1 MSSEYE
7 PAFSYH
13 PTDPQAQAELAGVRK
28 RFRAAAAPY
37 LASPWPWLG
46 WGLALPAAAL
56 GTRLAGERWGPS
68 GVLLLW
74 SFAILAAGA
83 IEARSFWQQKGR
95 GSLLA
100 AWALRAQGN
109 LSLVALLLSVALVV
123 GDELLLLPGLW
134 LLLLG
139 HSFYILGGLSF
150 RALSRFG
157 LAYQLGGAA
166 ALFSGRAGL
175 AVFAVTTAFANLG
188 LALAVLRR
196 GRLTLGAE

>member
-13 PTDPQAQAELAGVRK
+13 PTDPEALAELEGVK
-28 RFRAAAAPY
+28 ARFRAAAGPY

-56 GTRLAGERWGPS
+56 ATGAVGKRWGPS

-83 IEARSFWQQKGR
+83 IEARSFWKRKGR

-109 LSLVALLLSVALVV
+109 LSLVALLLTVVLVI
-123 GDELLLLPGLW
+123 GDRLPLLPGLW

-139 HSFYILGGLSF
+139 HSFYVLGGLSF
-150 RALSRFG
+150 SALSRFG

-166 ALFSGRAGL
+166 ALFAGPAAL
-175 AVFAVTTAFANLG
+175 AVFAATTAFANLG

-196 GRLTLGAE
+196 RGEG